1 MRRSTSLDHMHAQ
14 ANPSDVLIVE
24 EDIGFAR
31 LLEAELLANGL
42 TAVRAADVETA
53 ELLLR
58 DGMKPRAVVL
68 DLMLPGAD
76 GEGFL
81 ATLGART
88 GNRMPTIVLTVKDLG
103 PAEIAILERAR
114 AAAALPKEFGATQ
127 ATVALILQ
135 ALWPRLAKL

>member
-1 MRRSTSLDHMHAQ
+1 MPSAKDVFEYRR
-14 ANPSDVLIVE
+14 
-24 EDIGFAR
+24 GFAR

-76 GEGFL
+76 SEGFL

-88 GNRMPTIVLTVKDLG
+88 GNRMPTIVLTVKCSDGFTLSPRTWILKAPPG
-103 PAEIAILERAR
+103 AFGMSTRAIFPFGMLIEAELWWTLPAGSVMISVI
-114 AAAALPKEFGATQ
+114 ALPG
-127 ATVALILQ
+127 
-135 ALWPRLAKL
+135 